1 MFLYMFHIHKRE
13 NISFQFNNKSVY
25 TSFKFITFVFIFV
38 LFRISDKAAITNIA
52 FTNRTSTP
60 LLLQYKID

>member
-13 NISFQFNNKSVY
+13 NISFQFTSVY